1 MCQLA
6 MPLRRSAVFP
16 TLLLELEELE
26 KAITEILEPA
36 TEPPALVSFWGL
48 LPSAARVTTSSL

>member
-1 MCQLA
+1 
-6 MPLRRSAVFP
+6 MPLRRGAVFP

-36 TEPPALVSFWGL
+36 TEPPSLVSFWGL